1 VQDGVTRLRAGVS
14 EHADVRL
21 QVVDLAGR
29 VVETMDLGSVPAGG
43 VAEVVWTPSVGS
55 GIYMVRVEAT
65 GAAGRTDSHMY
76 KLAIIR

>member
-1 VQDGVTRLRAGVS
+1 
-14 EHADVRL
+14 
-21 QVVDLAGR
+21 
-29 VVETMDLGSVPAGG
+29 MDLGSVPAGG